1 MPTSGG
7 FTSKIFGSL
16 KKAGSEEKDKT
27 EGELPFAL
35 IIFTLLAA
43 SGVSPYES
51 WKKMRKLPF
60 LPTFKKEADE
70 VVRQVEVLGKDPL
83 TVMSNRA
90 ETTLSKSYRNFLGGF
105 VSSIRSGGKLVD
117 YMKSELKSIF
127 ELRTNA
133 LNRSIERIVTLVE
146 AYSVMLIVVLCTYI
160 LFVVLSA
167 SSIGQLISSGTAFVS
182 PIMSYLIAFVFMPL
196 MSVVFIVLAH
206 NLQKSAFPD
215 LKDLYK
221 KAIMFVAP
229 AFVVIGV
236 FAMVPSL
243 SSVLNLIGLPE
254 ITTVCLV
261 AVSIPIAL
269 EYHRIAKI
277 NYNAEDSIP
286 SFIRDIT
293 ESQKTGLSPEKSIVQ
308 ATKRKDYGPFSKFLD
323 LMRSQIEWGVP
334 IRKTFDNL
342 RQKIRSWFVIVNF
355 AMVVE
360 TIEIGGN
367 SIQSLEILSEYSEKE
382 RELQINRRELLKPYV
397 LLAIMWSVL
406 IAVTTTIVA
415 LTSNMIT
422 AAVSSSVLP
431 VATTSMQAQL
441 RIFSVGIIIQC
452 WISGF
457 FIGKIT
463 EGNFGAG
470 FKHAAMLAAIAYVS
484 LIASQILLARAFQPI
499 QFGLNP
505 NAGPT
510 G

>member
-1 MPTSGG
+1 MATSGG
-7 FTSKIFGSL
+7 FIGKIFGSIT
-16 KKAGSEEKDKT
+16 KAGGEEREKT
-27 EGELPFAL
+27 EAELPFAL
-35 IIFTLLAA
+35 MVFTLLAA

-51 WKKMRKLPF
+51 WKKMRKLSF

-83 TVMSNRA
+83 TVMLHRA
-90 ETTLSKSYRNFLGGF
+90 ETTQSKSYRNFLGGF

-117 YMKSELKSIF
+117 YMKSELKAIF
-127 ELRTNA
+127 ELRTNG
-133 LNRSIERIVTLVE
+133 LNRSIERVVTLVE

-160 LFVVLSA
+160 LFVVLAA
-167 SSIGQLISSGTAFVS
+167 SSVGQLMSGGAVMLS
-182 PIMSYLIAFVFMPL
+182 PVMSYLIAFVFMPL
-196 MSVVFIVLAH
+196 MSVVFIMLAH

-215 LKDLYK
+215 LKDLYR
-221 KAIMFVAP
+221 KAIIFIAP
-229 AFVVIGV
+229 AFAVIAV

-243 SSVLNLIGLPE
+243 SQGLRPIGLPE

-261 AVSIPIAL
+261 VASLPIAID
-269 EYHRIAKI
+269 YHRISKI

-323 LMRSQIEWGVP
+323 LMRSQIEWGIP
-334 IRKTFDNL
+334 LRKTFDNL
-342 RQKIRSWFVIVNF
+342 RKKIRSWFVIVNF

-397 LLAIMWSVL
+397 LLAVMWSVL

-415 LTSNMIT
+415 LTSNMISG
-422 AAVSSSVLP
+422 AVSSSILP
-431 VATTSMQAQL
+431 VATISMQDQL
-441 RIFSVGIIIQC
+441 RTFSVGIILQC

-457 FIGKIT
+457 FIGKIS
-463 EGNFGAG
+463 EGNLGAG
-470 FKHAAMLAAIAYVS
+470 FKHAALLATIAYVS
-484 LIASQILLARAFQPI
+484 LIVSQILLTRAFQPI

-505 NAGPT
+505 Q
-510 G
+510 

>member
-1 MPTSGG
+1 MAAPSGFIG
-7 FTSKIFGSL
+7 KIFGSV
-16 KKAGSEEKDKT
+16 KKAGGEEREKT
-27 EGELPFAL
+27 EAELPFAL
-35 IIFTLLAA
+35 MVFTLLAA

-51 WKKMRKLPF
+51 WKKMRKLSF

-83 TVMSNRA
+83 TVMLHRA
-90 ETTLSKSYRNFLGGF
+90 ETTHSKSYRNFLGGF

-117 YMKSELKSIF
+117 YMRSELKAIF
-127 ELRTNA
+127 ELRTNS

-160 LFVVLSA
+160 LFVVLAA
-167 SSIGQLISSGTAFVS
+167 SSIGQLMSGAAVMISPV
-182 PIMSYLIAFVFMPL
+182 MSYLIAFVFMPF
-196 MSVVFIVLAH
+196 MSFVFILLAH

-215 LKDLYK
+215 LKDLYR
-221 KAIMFVAP
+221 KAIMFIAP
-229 AFVVIGV
+229 AFAMIGV
-236 FAMVPSL
+236 FAIVPSL
-243 SSVLNLIGLPE
+243 SQGLKPIGLPE
-254 ITTVCLV
+254 VTTICLV
-261 AVSIPIAL
+261 AASLPIAV
-269 EYHRIAKI
+269 EYHRISKI

-323 LMRSQIEWGVP
+323 LMRSQIEWGIP
-334 IRKTFDNL
+334 LRKTFDNL
-342 RQKIRSWFVIVNF
+342 RKKIRSWFVIVNF

-397 LLAIMWSVL
+397 LLAVMWSVL

-415 LTSNMIT
+415 LTSNMISG
-422 AAVSSSVLP
+422 AVSSSILP
-431 VATTSMQAQL
+431 VATVSMQAQL
-441 RIFSVGIIIQC
+441 RTFSVGIILQC

-457 FIGKIT
+457 FIGKIS
-463 EGNFGAG
+463 EGNLGAG

-484 LIASQILLARAFQPI
+484 LIASQILLTRAFQPI
-499 QFGLNP
+499 QFGLNSK
-505 NAGPT
+505 
-510 G
+510 